1 MAYTFRPAEP
11 DEVEAIFRLYADRI
25 RWMEKKGIRQWNVT
39 GYLEA
44 YPIRYYMRRQ
54 SLGDLFVL
62 VSDDTVTG
70 AVVLLQED
78 DRWPDGADHTALY
91 IHHLVTDPRVSG
103 AGRVLLAKA
112 EGAALQQKKTRY
124 PSGLCRGQRISER
137 VLCLAGLQARGNLPR
152 GAVYRQPAGK
162 SAYPIAPVRHF
173 GGSRAVSEKSK
184 PASIRGYLPVFWSR

>member
-11 DEVEAIFRLYADRI
+11 DEVEAVFRLYADRI

-54 SLGDLFVL
+54 SHGDLFVL

-103 AGRVLLAKA
+103 AGRVLLAEA
-112 EGAALQQKKTRY
+112 EGAALQQKKRAIRLDCAADNAFLNGY
-124 PSGLCRGQRISER
+124 YASLGYR
-137 VLCLAGLQARGNLPR
+137 LAGICREGPYAGNRL
-152 GAVYRQPAGK
+152 
-162 SAYPIAPVRHF
+162 
-173 GGSRAVSEKSK
+173 EKVLI
-184 PASIRGYLPVFWSR
+184 P